1 MLAGVPWAVPQKGST
16 TCAGH
21 VEKSA
26 HPIPTFL
33 PIRWPSR
40 LQSCFSPPSRRCI
53 VVISAASNCGP
64 IELLRLYFNIIWPLA
79 LNARSVVCLTV
90 VWAPPLTP
98 PSLSTARERIA
109 TKRVPCPH
117 GRAGLL
123 SAMSAMSGDPCA
135 ERKLPTLFE
144 KPQLCPCADGCPC
157 PGALVPWCLPLR
169 GPPPSSSS
177 SPIPSPLMAPDS
189 PACQLLLWKMPMLSR
204 RHPARYLVRSLIL
217 IGSPSL
223 CDPPKYPFSH
233 TSACLLKQLLSHSVA
248 IRRALGVMFTTRP
261 HL

>member
-177 SPIPSPLMAPDS
+177 SSIPSPLMAPDS

-204 RHPARYLVRSLIL
+204 RHPARYLVRSPIL

-223 CDPPKYPFSH
+223 CDPQKYPSLH
-233 TSACLLKQLLSHSVA
+233 ASGLPA
-248 IRRALGVMFTTRP
+248 
-261 HL
+261 